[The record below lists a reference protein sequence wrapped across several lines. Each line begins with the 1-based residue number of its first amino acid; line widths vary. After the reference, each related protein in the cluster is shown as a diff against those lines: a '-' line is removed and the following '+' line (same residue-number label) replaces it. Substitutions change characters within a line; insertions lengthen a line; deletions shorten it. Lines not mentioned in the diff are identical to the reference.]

1 MLSERNN
8 AMSQPYSAHKV
19 KAYFGESNREDRED
33 IRNDLLYERYS
44 DILDEKE
51 HLEGLL
57 DISSDDNN
65 VDLVFDI
72 NETLFNLLEYIAPE
86 IFSEEDQLNKPSKPV
101 LNKLPKPNQN
111 DGGDNRENEK
121 KERATKIKDREK
133 KVMSLAKNSEK
144 LVRAKSNVKT
154 ARLSVKTSKDP
165 KSKQKA
171 AQTLRTAQK
180 NLSKAGVRAGTSKEK

>member
-1 MLSERNN
+1 
-8 AMSQPYSAHKV
+8 MSQLYSAHKV
-19 KAYFGESNREDRED
+19 KAYFGESNREDREN

-57 DISSDDNN
+57 DISFDDNN

-72 NETLFNLLEYIAPE
+72 NEALFDLLEYIAPE
-86 IFSEEDQLNKPSKPV
+86 IFSEEEQLKKPSKPV
-101 LNKLPKPNQN
+101 LNKLSKPNQN
-111 DGGDNRENEK
+111 NDDDGNNRENEK

-133 KVMSLAKNSEK
+133 KVMALAKNSEK

-165 KSKQKA
+165 KSKQRA

-180 NLSKAGVRAGTSKEK
+180 NLSKAGVRAGTPKEK

>member
-1 MLSERNN
+1 
-8 AMSQPYSAHKV
+8 MSRSYSAHKV
-19 KAYFGESNREDRED
+19 KAYFGESNREDRES
-33 IRNDLLYERYS
+33 IRNELLYERYS

-57 DISSDDNN
+57 DISSDDNSI
-65 VDLVFDI
+65 DLVFDI
-72 NETLFNLLEYIAPE
+72 NETLFDMLEYIAPE
-86 IFSEEDQLNKPSKPV
+86 IFLEAEEKINKPV

-111 DGGDNRENEK
+111 NDSDGGGNRETEK

-154 ARLSVKTSKDP
+154 ARLSVKTAKDP

-171 AQTLRTAQK
+171 AQTLKTAQG

>member
-1 MLSERNN
+1 MN
-8 AMSQPYSAHKV
+8 QQQYSSHKV

-65 VDLVFDI
+65 IDLIFDI
-72 NETLFNLLEYIAPE
+72 NESLFDLLEFIAPE
-86 IFSEEDQLNKPSKPV
+86 ILSEKEEKPA

-111 DGGDNRENEK
+111 NDGGGNNRENEK

-133 KVMSLAKNSEK
+133 KVMALAKNAEK

-165 KSKQKA
+165 KSKQRA

-180 NLSKAGVRAGTSKEK
+180 NLSKAGVRAGTTREK